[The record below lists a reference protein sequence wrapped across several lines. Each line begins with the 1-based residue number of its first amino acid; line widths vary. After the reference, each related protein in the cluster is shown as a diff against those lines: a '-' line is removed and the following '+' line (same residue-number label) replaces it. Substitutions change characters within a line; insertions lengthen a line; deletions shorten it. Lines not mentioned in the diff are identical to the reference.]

1 MKTQVADRDPSRSF
15 YGIKMDYYDILLT
28 AEHRQARS
36 DTLAYLGGYLFCHI
50 VLLRHMGETSAQYVP
65 ISG

>member
-36 DTLAYLGGYLFCHI
+36 DTLAYLGGVSFDHI
-50 VLLRHMGETSAQYVP
+50 VYATYMGET
-65 ISG
+65 